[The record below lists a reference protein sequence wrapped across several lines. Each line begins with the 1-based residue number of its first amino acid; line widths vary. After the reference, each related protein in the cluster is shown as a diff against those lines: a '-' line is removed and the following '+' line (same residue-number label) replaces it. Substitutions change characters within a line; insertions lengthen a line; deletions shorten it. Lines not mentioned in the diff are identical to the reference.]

1 MTLSNRMAAVAAA
14 ACLFLLAASA
24 ANAAPGDRD
33 RSFADH
39 GRLRIA
45 PLGAAYKF
53 EAALDFAAGPEGE
66 TYVLRRGVTCQEA
79 GCGAD
84 LLVTRYRFDGSLDT
98 SFGQGGTAKA
108 IATQAY
114 RSGTLAVDA
123 EGRPLVAM
131 AEGRIVV
138 VRLARDGSVDHTFAT
153 QTSEFCG
160 CLSSTAEV
168 RTVAD
173 GDLVVY
179 GRAEEW
185 FGPNGP
191 PQDRRGWA
199 VFLVARFSADG
210 QPDSGYGDGGQAL
223 VAVRGEV
230 NTVTVRDDG
239 GLLLG
244 GSDENQP
251 LVRRVGTD
259 GRLDASFGTG
269 LAKALA
275 NRGVT
280 RGGVF
285 PIVAR
290 SNGTALAFVMEFSVE
305 LGFRS
310 HVIALDGEGRLVPRF
325 GRNGLKRVPIPVV
338 RAVQDP
344 QGRIFVQGM
353 AFEGKSAVMRLRPN
367 GSPDLTF
374 AGGRPIVMNTES
386 AVVAMGR
393 GSRPMLFDLG
403 NRSFRSYSPPKPVVL
418 RLRGGASKVRCAG
431 RRATIVGTRRG
442 ETLQGTQGPDVIA
455 ALGGGDQVFGLG
467 GADVICGG
475 PAHDGLHGG
484 PGRDNLYQ

>member
-1 MTLSNRMAAVAAA
+1 MTLSKSIAAMAAA
-14 ACLFLLAASA
+14 ACFFLLVAVAAQ
-24 ANAAPGDRD
+24 AAPGDVD
-33 RSFADH
+33 RSFADN
-39 GRLRIA
+39 GRLRVA
-45 PLGAAYKF
+45 PLGPLYKF
-53 EAALDFAAGPEGE
+53 EAALDFAAGPAGE
-66 TYVLRRGVTCQEA
+66 TYVLRRGVNCQEV

-84 LLVTRYRFDGSLDT
+84 LLVTRYRSDGQLDT

-108 IATQAY
+108 ISTQAF
-114 RSGTLAVDA
+114 RTGTIAVDG

-131 AEGRIVV
+131 AEGRIIV
-138 VRLARDGSVDHTFAT
+138 VRLARDGAVERTFTT

-168 RTVAD
+168 RTAAD
-173 GDLVVY
+173 GDLVVF

-210 QPDSGYGDGGQAL
+210 QPDPGYGDGGQAL

-230 NTVTVRDDG
+230 NTVTAQDDG
-239 GLLLG
+239 GLLLS

-259 GRLDASFGTG
+259 GRLDARFGTG

-310 HVIALDGEGRLVPRF
+310 HVIALDGEGRPVPRF

-344 QGRIFVQGM
+344 QDRIFVQGM
-353 AFEGKSAVMRLRPN
+353 AFEGKSAVMRLRPK

-403 NRSFRSYSPPKPVVL
+403 NRSFRSYAPPKPVVL
-418 RLRGGASKVRCAG
+418 RLRGGTSKIRCGG
-431 RRATIVGTRRG
+431 RRATIVGTRKG
-442 ETLQGTQGPDVIA
+442 ETLRGTHGADVIA
-455 ALGGGDQVFGLG
+455 ALGGADRIFGFR
-467 GADVICGG
+467 GADVLCGG
-475 PAHDGLHGG
+475 PGADSLDGG
-484 PGRDNLYQ
+484 PGRDRLHR